1 MIEFSHVGFERTN
14 QSQALPILT
23 DVSLSVGLGEMVTF
37 FGPNGCGKST
47 LLNLAAGLE
56 YPTVGTIRVDGAAT
70 TADGGKVGFVFQ
82 NYQESLFPWLTVR
95 DNVAFPLEIEGESK
109 ESARKHADEIL
120 ALVRLEASVD
130 RYPYELSGGMRQLVA
145 ICRAMVVKPDVL
157 LLDEPCSALDYA
169 TTKRVELDMLKLWE
183 QWPCAAICVSH
194 DVDEAVLLADRVV
207 VLSPKPGAIKEI
219 IPVNLPRPRTLD
231 MLTSPEFIA
240 CRARVLEAFAYER

>member
-1 MIEFSHVGFERTN
+1 MIEFSRVGFERTN
-14 QSQALPILT
+14 QSQTLPILT
-23 DVSLSVGLGEMVTF
+23 DVSLSVGSGELVTF

-56 YPTVGTIRVDGAAT
+56 RPTAGTIAIDGAAPGL
-70 TADGGKVGFVFQ
+70 AKVGFVFQ

-109 ESARKHADEIL
+109 ASARKRADEIL
-120 ALVRLEASVD
+120 ALVRLEASAD

-183 QWPCAAICVSH
+183 QRPCAAICVSH

-219 IPVNLPRPRTLD
+219 VPVNLPRPRTLD